1 MAIPTLTASL
11 NKATYA
17 PGENML
23 LTINYADADSQSVS
37 VTIVVTDA
45 AGNSSAPVTV
55 AAFIKDTTTLAV
67 TEAGKTWTKISD
79 NGAVAVYSRVA

>member
-23 LTINYADADSQSVS
+23 LTINYADADSQAVS
-37 VTIVVTDA
+37 VTIVVTDST
-45 AGNSSAPVTV
+45 GNSSAPVT
-55 AAFIKDTTTLAV
+55 ATAFIKDTATLTV
-67 TEAGKTWTKISD
+67 TETGKTWTKVSD

>member
-1 MAIPTLTASL
+1 MATPTLTASL

-23 LTINYADADSQSVS
+23 LTINYADADNQSVS

-45 AGNSSAPVTV
+45 AGNSSAPVT
-55 AAFIKDTTTLAV
+55 ANAFIKDAATLTV
-67 TEAGKTWTKISD
+67 TETGKVWTKVSD
-79 NGAVAVYSRVA
+79 NGAVAVYSRTA